1 MLRSKKYLTPWSKP
15 FSNLDTGQALAVA
28 LNNNMRI
35 LKMLAQMRRYK
46 KIAEHR
52 SRSVVDKRKSKEASR
67 LTLHYP
73 AFGIGRPFRY
83 ILEKFTLHRALIP
96 FTLLIIIS
104 LAFDFINPGFLSAM
118 NIGNMFPYISELGI
132 IALGMTFLLTCGEL
146 DLSVG
151 AVFGFCP
158 IVLFIWYNDHVMGF
172 EPAFI
177 LVLGIAALI
186 GLTNGLLVTKL
197 KIPSFLTTL
206 GMMTAFQGIAL
217 YISHGFA
224 QVTFLTESP
233 IKTLLVG
240 TFEIGDF
247 GLYAGTIWF
256 IVLMGLMYFVL
267 NDTKFGNWISGT
279 GGNLQAARARGIH
292 TDRVKIILFIL
303 TAVLAAFAG
312 VMDSIRVSSAW
323 PTAGQG
329 YELEIIAMAV
339 IGGTSLFG
347 GRGSI
352 IGTVL
357 GVILLRFIS
366 NGVILAGLPGLSYRI
381 FVGLTILIMMTIH
394 VLMERKIRRES

>member
-1 MLRSKKYLTPWSKP
+1 
-15 FSNLDTGQALAVA
+15 
-28 LNNNMRI
+28 
-35 LKMLAQMRRYK
+35 MRRCK
-46 KIAEHR
+46 KIVEHR
-52 SRSVVDKRKSKEASR
+52 SRPVVDKRKSKEASR

-83 ILEKFTLHRALIP
+83 ILEKFTLHRALVP

-104 LAFDFINPGFLSAM
+104 LAFNSINPGFLSVM
-118 NIGNMFPYISELGI
+118 NIGNMLSYISELGI
-132 IALGMTFLLTCGEL
+132 IALGMTLLLTGGEF

-158 IVLFIWYNDHVMGF
+158 IVLFILYNKHVMGF

-186 GLTNGLLVTKL
+186 GLTNGLLITKL

-206 GMMTAFQGIAL
+206 GMMTVLQGLAL

-224 QVTFLTESP
+224 QVTFVTESP

-240 TFEIGDF
+240 TFKIGDF
-247 GLYAGTIWF
+247 EIYAGMIWF
-256 IVLMGLMYFVL
+256 IVLIGLMYFVL
-267 NDTKFGNWISGT
+267 NDMKFGNWISAT
-279 GGNLQAARARGIH
+279 GGNLQAARARGIN
-292 TDRVKIILFIL
+292 TDRLKIILFIL
-303 TAVLAAFAG
+303 TAVLAAFSG

-329 YELEIIAMAV
+329 YELEIIAMVV

-347 GRGSI
+347 GSGSV
-352 IGTVL
+352 IGTVM

-381 FVGLTILIMMTIH
+381 FYGLTILIMMTIY
-394 VLMERKIRRES
+394 VLMERRIKRES